1 MDIMPMFSVLF
12 YSVPESCL
20 IITFG
25 LLIVGEKLPTKQI
38 IYGTI
43 LSVLGSYLVRAMPL
57 PFGVH
62 SIIGVFIVLLIF
74 KFIIGISVKK
84 SFLAT
89 FLSLS
94 TLLAL
99 ENTVFNTIK
108 LNLDLNNKQIWENN
122 LLRTVIGWPHLL
134 IWSVITVVVYK
145 KKMYLRLN

>member
-1 MDIMPMFSVLF
+1 MPIFSIIF
-12 YSVPESCL
+12 YSVPESYL
-20 IITFG
+20 IFTFG

-38 IYGTI
+38 IYATI
-43 LSVLGSYLVRAMPL
+43 LSVLGSCLVRSMPL

-62 SIIGVFIVLLIF
+62 SIIGVIIVLLIF
-74 KFIIGISVKK
+74 KFVIGISAKK

-94 TLLAL
+94 TLLTL
-99 ENTVFNTIK
+99 ENTIFNTIK

-134 IWSVITVVVYK
+134 VWSVITLTVYK
-145 KKMYLRLN
+145 KKISLKSIRG